1 MTIRP
6 GKNLVYA
13 GVALAISTV
22 AAFFWLPAVIIVA
35 SGVLTLLLACV
46 YDYRSARQ
54 VLDTIEVKR
63 NAPRV
68 VGRDLPF
75 SIRYSVVNRRR
86 MAIEG
91 ELRDLRSHEANPNDV
106 RRLFSV
112 PPQGQTELVD
122 TVRVPV
128 RGMHTFGPIWLR
140 TWGAWRLVE
149 AQTSID
155 SLARVKVL
163 PETFASRE
171 ELIKDIG
178 AAVRL
183 LDQVKTVRQTGA
195 GAEFDSLY
203 PYQYGDDPR
212 RIDWRATARARQPIV
227 RHYQVERHRDVM
239 LVVDCGRLM
248 AGDAGRGAKLDRA
261 IDSALHLAGV
271 ALRGGDRC
279 GVGVFDDRVRGYLP
293 PVSGVSSLQSI
304 VESLYAARTEWR
316 ESDFTRMFAELQFRQ
331 PKRSLVV
338 ILSDLSDRETSDQL
352 RSALTLLAQ
361 RHLVLFAAVRT
372 PMLSEQIAGPLES
385 IEDGAR
391 KAVAMRLVRERRES
405 LHALERGGVQVLD
418 VEPRQ
423 LTLPLINRF
432 LVLRGGTQL

>member
-1 MTIRP
+1 MTFRP
-6 GKNLVYA
+6 GRNLVYA
-13 GVALAISTV
+13 GVALAASTIAV
-22 AAFFWLPAVIIVA
+22 FIWLPAVVVLACGVVA
-35 SGVLTLLLACV
+35 LLIACV
-46 YDYRSARQ
+46 YDCRSARHA
-54 VLDTIEVKR
+54 LNTIEVTR
-63 NAPRV
+63 IAPRV

-75 SIRYSVVNRRR
+75 SVRYTVVNRLH
-86 MAIEG
+86 MAIQG
-91 ELRDLRSHEANPNDV
+91 QLRDIRSHEANPSDV
-106 RRLFSV
+106 RHNFTV
-112 PPQGQTELVD
+112 PPQGQTELHD
-122 TVRVPV
+122 TVRIPV
-128 RGMHTFGPIWLR
+128 RGLHAFGPIWLR

-155 SLARVKVL
+155 SFARVKVL

-212 RIDWRATARARQPIV
+212 RIDWRATARAQQPIV

-239 LVVDCGRLM
+239 IIVDCGRLM
-248 AGDAGRGAKLDRA
+248 AGDAGRGSKLDRA
-261 IDSALHLAGV
+261 VDSALHLAGV

-279 GVGVFDDRVRGYLP
+279 GVGVFDDLVRGYLP
-293 PVSGVSSLQSI
+293 PVSGVPSLQSI
-304 VESLYAARTEWR
+304 VESLYAARTAWR
-316 ESDFTRMFAELQFRQ
+316 ESDFTRMFAELQSRQ

-338 ILSDLSDRETSDQL
+338 ILSDLSDPETSDQL
-352 RSALTLLAQ
+352 RGALTLLAQ

-372 PMLSEQIAGPLES
+372 PMLSQEIASPVDS

-432 LVLRGGTQL
+432 LLLRGGTQL